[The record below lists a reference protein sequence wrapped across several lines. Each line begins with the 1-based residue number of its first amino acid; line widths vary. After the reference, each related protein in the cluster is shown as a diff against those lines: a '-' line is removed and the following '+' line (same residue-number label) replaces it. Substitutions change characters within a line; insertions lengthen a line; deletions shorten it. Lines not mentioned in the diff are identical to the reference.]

1 MNTASPDILLYR
13 RILSWLALSVAA
25 LLGAIWLWCCWCA
38 FPTSACG
45 VFNDMRTAA
54 SVGLHLGFSPYSTG
68 NAGQITT
75 WIYGPV
81 PLYVLWPAGWARTA
95 AGALEVAGVIN
106 LGLVACGIVAACLH
120 YGGRTTWIPAALV
133 SLFVWP
139 FYTLNTFSSE
149 HVVFAAG
156 MAGMVLMEKGHRRG
170 AALCAV
176 LALFSK
182 QTAFGVGLAQVV
194 WLLASEGLPG
204 ALRHLGRL
212 AVIGAAL
219 ACLFLV
225 RFHPA
230 SLWQSMFVVPGGL
243 PWTPNLRWQLVDGG
257 PNLLA
262 AVALAIGAALTCRKG
277 NRLALPALTYLF
289 LFPLAVATDFKF
301 GGSFGAF
308 DVVFLWLIPALSLS
322 LGRLGARWP
331 SAVLAGALAAAA
343 LGCWR
348 LNRES
353 LDVRPDLEMYREA
366 VYLAKGGHVWFPL
379 NPLVTLYSEGR
390 YYHDE
395 DGLNARAVSGHP
407 VTRARLWANLPNDLR
422 RVVYARTPAGMGI
435 MGWGIAMR
443 ETGNVGRSF
452 GLLWFVVECKPTP
465 TTSDPSPLQKR
476 EEARPPVHGL

>member
-1 MNTASPDILLYR
+1 MNTAGSGLLLYKKV
-13 RILSWLALSVAA
+13 LLWLALCVAA

-38 FPTSACG
+38 FPTSACR
-45 VFNDMRTAA
+45 VFNDLRTAA
-54 SVGLHLGFSPYSTG
+54 SVGLHLGFSPYSTE

-95 AGALEVAGVIN
+95 AGALEVAGAIN
-106 LGLVACGIVAACLH
+106 LGLIVFGVVAACLH
-120 YGGRTTWIPAALV
+120 YGGRTSWISAVLV
-133 SLFVWP
+133 SLFAWP
-139 FYTLNTFSSE
+139 VYTLNTLSSE

-156 MAGMVLMEKGHRRG
+156 MAGMVLMDKGHRRG

-176 LALFSK
+176 LALFTK
-182 QTAFGVGLAQVV
+182 QTAFGVGLAQIV
-194 WLLASEGLPG
+194 WLLVAEGWPA
-204 ALRHLGRL
+204 ALRHMGRL
-212 AVIGAAL
+212 AAIGAAL

-230 SLWQSMFVVPGGL
+230 NLWQCMFVVPGGL

-257 PNLLA
+257 PYLLA
-262 AVALAIGAALTCRKG
+262 AVAVAVSAAMTCRKG
-277 NRLALPALTYLF
+277 NRLALPALTYLC

-301 GGSFGAF
+301 GGSYGAF
-308 DVVFLWLIPALSLS
+308 DVAFLWLAPALALG

-331 SAVLAGALAAAA
+331 STVLAGALVAAA

-348 LNRES
+348 LTRES
-353 LDVRPDLEMYREA
+353 LDVRPDVEMYREA
-366 VYLAKGGHVWFPL
+366 DYLAKGGHVWFPL

-395 DGLNARAVSGHP
+395 DGLNEREVSGHP
-407 VTRARLWANLPNDLR
+407 VTRARLWANLPNDLK
-422 RVVYARTPAGMGI
+422 RVVYSRTPTGMGI

-443 ETGNVGRSF
+443 ETGNVGRGF
-452 GLLWFVVECKPTP
+452 GLLWFVVECKPP
-465 TTSDPSPLQKR
+465 MTTSDPLRLQKL
-476 EEARPPVHGL
+476 EDARPPAHGL